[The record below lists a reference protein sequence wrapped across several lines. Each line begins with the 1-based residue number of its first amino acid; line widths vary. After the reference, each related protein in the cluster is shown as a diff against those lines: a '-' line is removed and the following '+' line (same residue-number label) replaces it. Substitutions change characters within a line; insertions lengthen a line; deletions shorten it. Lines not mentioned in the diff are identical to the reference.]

1 MINDCNQNV
10 HFSEILFKNSSTQLN
25 DSLSS
30 LLKANNEEIF
40 REFSNTNKMINTT
53 LDLQLISDL
62 ANLTG
67 QTTVVHHSRV
77 MKNDCKQVQ
86 RILKQIVEL
95 NSTLPANFLEEI
107 INQVRQKQKVN
118 S

>member
-40 REFSNTNKMINTT
+40 REFSNTNKMIN
-53 LDLQLISDL
+53 
-62 ANLTG
+62 
-67 QTTVVHHSRV
+67 
-77 MKNDCKQVQ
+77 M
-86 RILKQIVEL
+86 
-95 NSTLPANFLEEI
+95 
-107 INQVRQKQKVN
+107 
-118 S
+118 